1 MCLSME
7 IIPVSK
13 NVIPPLGYV
22 WKFPLL
28 FQSYMSNGRQF
39 NVKSGKRRMFFLNLY
54 QSVKKS

>member
-7 IIPVSK
+7 IIPVFK

-28 FQSYMSNGRQF
+28 FQSYMSNGDNSMLNQE
-39 NVKSGKRRMFFLNLY
+39 NVECSF
-54 QSVKKS
+54 